1 MKGILTMRNWMAGL
15 FVLMTIALAGG
26 QTLSQA
32 PPAPEAIA
40 TEKIKDLAVTINLK
54 ESNRKELKKMGGA
67 FATNY
72 SARKAQMYYKQPGK
86 LRFESKIL
94 GANVTLVYNGDT
106 QGYKTPI
113 LSGKKDIHGKPG
125 QKQTLMDIGVFARD
139 YITTDYKPV
148 YQRTEGKL
156 HVFKM
161 VQRNTTN
168 TSHEILWVNP
178 QNSLIERRLS
188 YNGDNILQ
196 KEMRYKMPRVIRP
209 GILLPTVI
217 EVYNKEGKLAI
228 SQTIDDPKVNLGVED
243 SLFVP

>member
-1 MKGILTMRNWMAGL
+1 MQKWMTGL
-15 FVLMTIALAGG
+15 FVLMTILFAGG
-26 QTLSQA
+26 QTLSQTL
-32 PPAPEAIA
+32 PDPESVA
-40 TEKIKDLAVTINLK
+40 TEKIQDLAVTLTLK
-54 ESNRKELKKMGGA
+54 EANRKELKKMGGA

-72 SARKAQMYYKQPGK
+72 SAKQAQMYYKAPNK

-156 HVFKM
+156 YVFKM
-161 VQRNTTN
+161 IQRNTSN
-168 TSHEILWVNP
+168 TSHEIIWVNP
-178 QNSLIERRLS
+178 ETHLLERRLS

-196 KEMRYKMPRVIRP
+196 KELRYKLARIIRP
-209 GILLPTVI
+209 GIWLPTQI
-217 EVYNKEGKLAI
+217 EVYNKEGKLAVA
-228 SQTIDDPKVNLGVED
+228 QTVDNPKVNLGVDD
-243 SLFVP
+243 SLFEP

>member
-1 MKGILTMRNWMAGL
+1 MKNWITGL
-15 FVLMTIALAGG
+15 FVLMTIAVVGG

-32 PPAPEAIA
+32 PPTPEAIA
-40 TEKIKDLAVTINLK
+40 TEKIQDLAVTINLK
-54 ESNRKELKKMGGA
+54 EANRKELKKMGGA

-72 SARKAQMYYKQPGK
+72 SAKQAQMYYKAPNK

-113 LSGKKDIHGKPG
+113 ISGKKNIHGKPG

-148 YQRTEGKL
+148 YLRTEGKL

-178 QNSLIERRLS
+178 QTHLIERRLS

-196 KEMRYKMPRVIRP
+196 KEMRYKLARIIRP
-209 GILLPTVI
+209 GIWLPAQI
-217 EVYNKEGKLAI
+217 EVYNKEGKLAV
-228 SQTIDDPKVNLGVED
+228 SQTVDNPKINLGVED
-243 SLFVP
+243 SLFEP